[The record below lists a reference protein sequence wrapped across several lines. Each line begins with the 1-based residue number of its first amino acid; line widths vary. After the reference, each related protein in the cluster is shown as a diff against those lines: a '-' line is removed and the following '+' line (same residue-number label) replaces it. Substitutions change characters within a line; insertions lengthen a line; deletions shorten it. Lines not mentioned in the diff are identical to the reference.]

1 MTMKISATKNGDSH
15 IDKSSSGLFLGIV
28 FVLLLIGILA
38 LSLWVSEL
46 SKDSNSINSKVESRL
61 SILEEQLQLADST
74 STEFLSDINTQLQFL
89 DKEIRKLWDLSNKRN
104 KVNIQNLSNET
115 EEIQELLN
123 TIKIDIKEISEEN
136 ILELAIDAGADECIS
151 HSDFHEIHCPVSEI
165 YNVKKNL
172 EKTIANFI
180 STEIE
185 WIPLNS
191 VNIQSEKKD
200 VVTEFFDIL
209 EDDDDVQNIFSNV
222 NLEVN

>member
-15 IDKSSSGLFLGIV
+15 INKSSSGLFLGIV

-104 KVNIQNLSNET
+104 KVNIAKLTQDISKHTSALKEIAVTQTNDQTNINSIKNESQKLRSA
-115 EEIQELLN
+115 IDELKQANKDNLN
-123 TIKIDIKEISEEN
+123 TQNKIAELNKSILLLEETVQAFDAYRRQN
-136 ILELAIDAGADECIS
+136 NEMLQEMQLKILSIE
-151 HSDFHEIHCPVSEI
+151 
-165 YNVKKNL
+165 
-172 EKTIANFI
+172 
-180 STEIE
+180 STTS
-185 WIPLNS
+185 P
-191 VNIQSEKKD
+191 
-200 VVTEFFDIL
+200 
-209 EDDDDVQNIFSNV
+209 
-222 NLEVN
+222 